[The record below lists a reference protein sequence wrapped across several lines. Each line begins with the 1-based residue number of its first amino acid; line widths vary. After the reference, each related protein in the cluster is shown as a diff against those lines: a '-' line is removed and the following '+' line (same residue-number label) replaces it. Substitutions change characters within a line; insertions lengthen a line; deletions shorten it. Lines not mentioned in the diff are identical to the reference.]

1 MGQLNK
7 HNSGTKE
14 SMVFSCIVLEA
25 LFQCLKALE
34 SPVHGLMPAAKGG
47 HGPLVLTVNAIVR
60 SPAIFIPL
68 VASIS
73 HDLFKWLKHLLQL
86 VSEDTYIRG
95 CRWKGTTYPNN
106 ISSLNAYR
114 YFIAHASCIEL
125 VREPSLVVSF
135 GVLFHLVVDTKVRTI
150 HSHKA
155 MIMDVP
161 IKPVCPYNLSEC
173 DPISQL
179 VGQKELEITQFKSNI
194 DRTV

>member
-1 MGQLNK
+1 MGTTTMPKNSTTPLHSIPLDSTLANHLPIGLICRIHISNCIIMGIPTLMGQLNK

-86 VSEDTYIRG
+86 VYLGLSLERDH
-95 CRWKGTTYPNN
+95 
-106 ISSLNAYR
+106 ISKLYLQS
-114 YFIAHASCIEL
+114 
-125 VREPSLVVSF
+125 
-135 GVLFHLVVDTKVRTI
+135 
-150 HSHKA
+150 
-155 MIMDVP
+155 
-161 IKPVCPYNLSEC
+161 
-173 DPISQL
+173 
-179 VGQKELEITQFKSNI
+179 
-194 DRTV
+194 